1 MKKLGCLV
9 SSLIAIVVLAVGIF
23 GYTISV
29 NNKLIQKDEDVST
42 AWAEI
47 QNQYQRRMDLIPNLV
62 STVKGYAA
70 HESDV
75 LSSVTEARSKVAG
88 QINVG
93 DEVLNDPDAFAK
105 YQQAQDQ
112 LGSALS
118 RLLSVTESYP
128 DLKANENFLSL
139 QDELAGTENRIA
151 VARKRYNEVVSDYN
165 VSIRKFPASIIAK
178 NKGYEI
184 KQKFQASAEA
194 QTAPVVSF

>member
-1 MKKLGCLV
+1 MLNMKV
-9 SSLIAIVVLAVGIF
+9 
-23 GYTISV
+23 
-29 NNKLIQKDEDVST
+29 
-42 AWAEI
+42 
-47 QNQYQRRMDLIPNLV
+47 
-62 STVKGYAA
+62 YAA

-88 QINVG
+88 QINVS

-184 KQKFQASAEA
+184 IQKFQASADA

>member
-1 MKKLGCLV
+1 MKKLGCLF
-9 SSLIAIVVLAVGIF
+9 SSLIAVVVLAIGIF

-88 QINVG
+88 QINVS

>member
-9 SSLIAIVVLAVGIF
+9 SSLIAVVVLAIGIF

-88 QINVG
+88 QINVS

>member
-88 QINVG
+88 QINVS

>member
-1 MKKLGCLV
+1 MKKIGCLLA
-9 SSLIAIVVLAVGIF
+9 SIIGILAIVAIVF
-23 GYTISV
+23 FYSISL
-29 NNKLIQKDEDVST
+29 NNKLIQKEESVST
-42 AWAEI
+42 AWAEV

-70 HESDV
+70 HENDV

-88 QINVG
+88 QINVS
-93 DEVLNDPDAFAK
+93 DEVLNDPEAFAK

-165 VSIRKFPASIIAK
+165 VSIRSFPGSLIADK
-178 NKGYEI
+178 KGFEV
-184 KQKFQASAEA
+184 KEKFQASAQA
-194 QTAPVVSF
+194 QSAPVVTF